1 MRRGMRFGFATS
13 IAGGALLAAAVAPPS
28 GLAAAASLKL
38 EAGGTGLV
46 GNTPM
51 SLVSTELKLLNA
63 FWNITCS
70 QATLSGSVDQN
81 HKGKG
86 DGMVIT
92 EGVFGGG
99 GEEGL
104 CAGSPEFVTT
114 LKPIQ
119 TPELSLSN
127 KGKALL
133 RYPAL
138 RLVPRVDREKP
149 ENQQEACIVSAT
161 TLRGTFPVTTTPQP
175 LTVTFTSAKMK
186 IQAQGSEC
194 GTGLEAKPHLTAT
207 FTATTRGA
215 PVEVVLYSSR

>member
-1 MRRGMRFGFATS
+1 MRRGMRCGFATS
-13 IAGGALLAAAVAPPS
+13 IAGGALLAAAVAPS
-28 GLAAAASLKL
+28 TGQAAMSLKL
-38 EAGGTGLV
+38 ETGGTGLV

-51 SLVSTELKLLNA
+51 SLVSTEFKLSNSL
-63 FWNITCS
+63 WSITCS
-70 QATLSGSVDQN
+70 QVTLSGAVDQN

-104 CAGSPEFVTT
+104 CAGTPEFVTT
-114 LKPIQ
+114 YTPIQ

-138 RLVPRVDREKP
+138 RLVPRANREKP
-149 ENQQEACIVSAT
+149 ENHQEPCIVSAT
-161 TLRGTFPVTTTPQP
+161 TLRGTFPVTTTAQP
-175 LTVTFTSAKMK
+175 LAITFTAAKMK
-186 IQAQGSEC
+186 LKAEGPEC
-194 GTGLEAKPHLTAT
+194 GTGLEAKPHLTTT

-215 PVEVVLYSSR
+215 PVEVVLYSAPR

>member
-1 MRRGMRFGFATS
+1 MRRGMRFGFAAS
-13 IAGGALLAAAVAPPS
+13 IASGALLAAVVAPPS
-28 GLAAAASLKL
+28 GLAAMSLKL
-38 EAGGTGLV
+38 ESGGTGLV

-51 SLVSTELKLLNA
+51 SLVSTELNLSNA
-63 FWNITCS
+63 FWNIGCS
-70 QATLSGSVDQN
+70 QVTLSGAVDQN

-92 EGVFGGG
+92 EGLFGGG

-114 LKPIQ
+114 FKPVQ

-133 RYPAL
+133 RYMAL
-138 RLVPRVDREKP
+138 RLVPRVNREKP
-149 ENQQEACIVSAT
+149 ENHQEPCIASAT
-161 TLRGTFPVTTTPQP
+161 TLRGTFPVSTVAQP
-175 LTVTFTSAKMK
+175 LTITFTAAKMK
-186 IQAQGSEC
+186 LKAEGPEC
-194 GTGLEAKPHLTAT
+194 GTGLEAKPHLTVT

-215 PVEVVLYSSR
+215 PVEVVLY